1 MEATGLAI
9 GAISLTALFT
19 TCINTFNIVI
29 TVREFGRD
37 YEIICADLALQ
48 RLRFCLWGETLGLVS
63 RDAAAPLVQ
72 HAGLNDDQVR
82 STLTQALQAIIFLLQ
97 ETERFRDRF
106 SLRQRSSLGLNIF
119 SQTYEQF
126 RHEAAGRRRKAPVK
140 SAIKWAVYGADKF
153 KGRVESLKGLIDG
166 LEQISERLGVLDV
179 QRARLRTEVES
190 VEDVESLRL
199 LRDATTDENGNA
211 FEVASSRLSV
221 IERVSIFDG
230 SIESDNA
237 TYFTAPELAAVG
249 EADVNENAIDTE
261 EPDSPALPTELAQN
275 SRVIANLS
283 LRPKYAFKP
292 MDNTKLAV
300 YGSRLGA
307 YNVVDMASSG
317 TFPEHLSYV
326 REAIQRQSNSVLWDE
341 AVLAGPRPLGAP
353 DFSTQE
359 AFRSY
364 KPAVSPKKSIVKY
377 LRDALPTAR
386 LQPLVC
392 WPVDNNLFHLLGG
405 IEGPPDTP
413 YEGGV
418 FWLSIRISKDFPLKP
433 PEVRLLTRIYHPNID
448 RLGNICVDLLSHQ
461 WFCGTGFEKLLLSIL
476 SILDDPGLEDPLVPE
491 IAETYLRDPDL
502 YRENACKYTIQY
514 AMASDLTNGGT

>member
-1 MEATGLAI
+1 MEAAGLAI
-9 GAISLTALFT
+9 GAIGLTALFT
-19 TCINTFNIVI
+19 TCIDTFNIVI
-29 TVREFGRD
+29 TAREFGRD
-37 YEIICADLALQ
+37 YEVICADLALQ
-48 RLRFCLWGETLGLVS
+48 RLRFCLWGETLGLMS

-82 STLTQALQAIIFLLQ
+82 STLAQALQAILFLLQ
-97 ETERFRDRF
+97 ETERFRDHF
-106 SLRQRSSLGLNIF
+106 ALRQRPSLGLNIF

-140 SAIKWAVYGADKF
+140 RAIKWAVYGADKF

-166 LEQISERLGVLDV
+166 LEKISERLGVLDV

-190 VEDVESLRL
+190 LEDVESLRL
-199 LRDATTDENGNA
+199 LRDAVTDENGNA
-211 FEVASSRLSV
+211 FEVASSRLLV
-221 IERVSIFDG
+221 IEGVSIFDG

-237 TYFTAPELAAVG
+237 TYFTAPELVTVG
-249 EADVNENAIDTE
+249 EADVNENVIDTKE
-261 EPDSPALPTELAQN
+261 SDSPALPAELAQN
-275 SRVIANLS
+275 SRVIANLG
-283 LRPKYAFKP
+283 LRPQTTFKP
-292 MDNTKLAV
+292 VDNTKLAV

-317 TFPEHLSYV
+317 KFPEHLSYV

-341 AVLAGPRPLGAP
+341 AVLAGTRPLDAP

-364 KPAVSPKKSIVKY
+364 KPVERYKRFVNWTRGAF
-377 LRDALPTAR
+377 PTAK
-386 LQPLVC
+386 LEPLVC
-392 WPVDNNLFHLLGG
+392 WPVDNNLGHLLGG

-418 FWLSIRISKDFPLKP
+418 FWLSIRLPKDFPFKA

-448 RLGNICVDLLSHQ
+448 LLGNICLDLLEAQ
-461 WFCGTGFEKLLLSIL
+461 WSPSATIEKVLISIL
-476 SILDDPGLEDPLVPE
+476 SILDDPGLDDPLVPE

-502 YRENACKYTIQY
+502 YRENARKYTTQY
-514 AMASDLTNGGT
+514 AMASDLTGGGI

>member
-9 GAISLTALFT
+9 GAIGLTALFT
-19 TCINTFNIVI
+19 TCIDTFNIVI
-29 TVREFGRD
+29 TAREFGRD
-37 YEIICADLALQ
+37 YDIICADLALQ

-63 RDAAAPLVQ
+63 RVAAAPLVQ

-82 STLTQALQAIIFLLQ
+82 STLAQALQAIIFLLQ

-106 SLRQRSSLGLNIF
+106 SFRQRSSLGLKIF

-126 RHEAAGRRRKAPVK
+126 RLEAAGRRRKAPVK
-140 SAIKWAVYGADKF
+140 SAIMWAVYGADKF

-166 LEQISERLGVLDV
+166 LEQISERLGVLEI

-190 VEDVESLRL
+190 LEDVESLRL
-199 LRDATTDENGNA
+199 LRDAATDENGNA
-211 FEVASSRLSV
+211 FELASSRLSV
-221 IERVSIFDG
+221 IEGVSIFDR

-249 EADVNENAIDTE
+249 EADVNENAIDTK
-261 EPDSPALPTELAQN
+261 EPDSLTFPAGLAQN
-275 SRVIANLS
+275 SRVIANLG
-283 LRPKYAFKP
+283 LRPKCAFRP
-292 MDNTKLAV
+292 VSNTKLAV

-317 TFPEHLSYV
+317 KFPEHLSYV

-341 AVLAGPRPLGAP
+341 AVLAGPHLLGAL
-353 DFSTQE
+353 DSSTQE

-364 KPAVSPKKSIVKY
+364 KPALIRKIRMGV
-377 LRDALPTAR
+377 REALPTSKS
-386 LQPLVC
+386 QPRVC
-392 WPVDNNLFHLLGG
+392 WPVDNDLCHLLGG
-405 IEGPPDTP
+405 IEGPPETP

-418 FWLSIRISKDFPLKP
+418 FWLTIRVPQDFPFKP
-433 PEVRLLTRIYHPNID
+433 PKIRFLTRIYHPNID
-448 RLGNICVDLLSHQ
+448 RLGNICLDLLGAQ
-461 WFCGTGFEKLLLSIL
+461 WCPAISLDKVILSIL

-514 AMASDLTNGGT
+514 AMASDLTDGGT

>member
-1 MEATGLAI
+1 MEAAGLAI
-9 GAISLTALFT
+9 GAIGLTALFT
-19 TCINTFNIVI
+19 TCIDTFNIVI
-29 TVREFGRD
+29 TAREFGRD

-48 RLRFCLWGETLGLVS
+48 RLRFCLWGETLGLMS

-72 HAGLNDDQVR
+72 HAGLNDNQVR
-82 STLTQALQAIIFLLQ
+82 NTLTQALQAILFLLQ
-97 ETERFRDRF
+97 ETERFRDHF
-106 SLRQRSSLGLNIF
+106 ALRRRSSLGLNIF

-126 RHEAAGRRRKAPVK
+126 RHEAAGRRRKVPVK

-166 LEQISERLGVLDV
+166 LEQISDRLGVLDV

-190 VEDVESLRL
+190 LEDVESLRL
-199 LRDATTDENGNA
+199 LCDAAADETGNA

-221 IERVSIFDG
+221 IEGVSIFDR
-230 SIESDNA
+230 SIESENA

-261 EPDSPALPTELAQN
+261 EPDSPALPAELAQN
-275 SRVIANLS
+275 SRVIANLG
-283 LRPKYAFKP
+283 LRPKSAFKP
-292 MDNTKLAV
+292 VDNTKLAV
-300 YGSRLGA
+300 YGSRLGT

-317 TFPEHLSYV
+317 KFPGHLSHV
-326 REAIQRQSNSVLWDE
+326 REAIQRQSNSFLWDE

-353 DFSTQE
+353 DFSTQG
-359 AFRSY
+359 AFWSY
-364 KPAVSPKKSIVKY
+364 EPASALHKRLVRY
-377 LRDALPTAR
+377 LRDAVPTAKLR
-386 LQPLVC
+386 PLVC
-392 WPVDNNLFHLLGG
+392 WPVDNNLAYLLGG

-418 FWLSIRISKDFPLKP
+418 FWLSIRLSRDFPFKA

-448 RLGNICVDLLSHQ
+448 RLGNICMDLLGWQ
-461 WFCGTGFEKLLLSIL
+461 WCPAITIEKVILSIL

-502 YRENACKYTIQY
+502 YRENARKYTVQY
-514 AMASDLTNGGT
+514 AMASDLTDGGT